1 MKIKRTRPWK
11 NLLYLLPSLTGVLI
25 FYLIPFIDVLRKSFM
40 DDMGRSFI
48 GLQNYSRLLHSSN
61 FLLAGRNTLVF
72 IACSTPLLLALSLC
86 TAIALLSGRPDK
98 SRPAHAD

>member
-25 FYLIPFIDVLRKSFM
+25 FYLIPFM

-98 SRPAHAD
+98 SRPAHADEAH